1 MYQGKLRKMTLLLL
15 GLYTGLIFYFLY
27 IGFNRSSHI
36 VDRGM
41 RYNLIPQG
49 IPLHYPMG
57 RDFHSWIFE
66 FGNFAAFVPFGL
78 LIPLLFR
85 CKFVPFIACFLVS
98 ITFLETVQ
106 MVTRLG
112 AFDIDDIVINTLGAA
127 VGFWAQRLAPGRR
140 DSLPGIVRLVWI
152 TIFLSA
158 GTVAAVGG
166 MNVSMEKGGDV
177 YLFKPEKPPS
187 HNVVLYNGVQPKR
200 AE

>member
-57 RDFHSWIFE
+57 RDFQSWFFE

-85 CKFVPFIACFLVS
+85 CKFVPFIVCFLAS
-98 ITFLETVQ
+98 ITLLETVQ

-140 DSLPGIVRLVWI
+140 DSLQGIVRLVWI
-152 TIFLSA
+152 TIFLSV

-166 MNVSMEKGGDV
+166 MNVSMEKGGDGS
-177 YLFKPEKPPS
+177 LFKPQKSPS
-187 HNVVLYNGVQPKR
+187 HSVVLYNSVQPQR